1 MSDQEYDDM
10 RDADV
15 ALAHFINDELT
26 EAWVPV
32 FNAMCKPDFPVTTES
47 LAEYKA
53 FKVEIDAGTVMMED
67 ERVVD
72 AVEEKYI
79 RVATL
84 PDVIAVLKL
93 NRRYTVAI
101 IKDLLLNKRCPAD
114 LTLYNPPRAEV
125 DDE

>member
-101 IKDLLLNKRCPAD
+101 IKDLLLKKRCPAD